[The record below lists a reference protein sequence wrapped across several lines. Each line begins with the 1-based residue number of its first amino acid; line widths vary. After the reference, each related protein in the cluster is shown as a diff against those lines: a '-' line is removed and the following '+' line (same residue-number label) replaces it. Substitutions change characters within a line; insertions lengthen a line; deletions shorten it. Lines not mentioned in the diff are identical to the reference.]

1 MLFRTKN
8 LAVTIKLIR
17 VLCYVRRF
25 IFHWKA
31 IAQKEN
37 GLTGNISFKEFK
49 EAKLLLKKGLIIFKE
64 MKYEFIDLFNS
75 LNLIEDSNGLL
86 KVKGRLENSTLQL
99 TILLNGDSDLTKLI
113 IW

>member
-31 IAQKEN
+31 IARKEN